1 MKRAVLYTGA
11 LRTIEKAIKF
21 FKENV
26 VLDENVHIFACI
38 QNDTGKSNEEWTR
51 WIQET
56 LGKNLKHLQW
66 FSKRDPTWW
75 ALQESLVND
84 LVITDRWKT
93 YLKTS
98 GSMIEYYQM
107 FHAYK
112 QLNRFEAVH
121 GFKYDYILRC
131 RTDSV
136 FVKPIDFHWLHWD
149 ESTIEQ
155 RIARVKEGLV
165 LKNLEINPSTIFTY
179 FMNTMIHDN
188 TLENIPNIMAEL
200 VSGPGFTPPS
210 TPEEYKVYI
219 KEGNYILTMRKNIQ
233 YIVRRDLFCIQPS
246 LGVTYGLW
254 KRPGTM
260 NPNWFDAESQFEAI
274 NWHAGLTLLSYDT
287 ALEDLSLYNYSTE
300 TFFKEDG
307 SLKHESMLY
316 FIIRS

>member
-1 MKRAVLYTGA
+1 
-11 LRTIEKAIKF
+11 
-21 FKENV
+21 
-26 VLDENVHIFACI
+26 
-38 QNDTGKSNEEWTR
+38 
-51 WIQET
+51 
-56 LGKNLKHLQW
+56 
-66 FSKRDPTWW
+66 
-75 ALQESLVND
+75 
-84 LVITDRWKT
+84 
-93 YLKTS
+93 
-98 GSMIEYYQM
+98 MIEYYQM
-107 FHAYK
+107 FLAYK
-112 QLNRFEAVH
+112 QLNKFEAVP
-121 GFKYDYILRC
+121 GFTYDYILRC

-136 FVKPIDFHWLHWD
+136 FVKPIDFHWLNWD
-149 ESTIEQ
+149 ESTIEK
-155 RIARVKEGLV
+155 RIARVKESLGS
-165 LKNLEINPSTIFTY
+165 KNLEINPSTIFTY
-179 FMNTMIHDN
+179 FMNTMIHD
-188 TLENIPNIMAEL
+188 TLLENTSNIMAEL

-254 KRPGTM
+254 KRSGNM